1 MKNYTIEMR
10 PTSDDSFESIESAY
24 NRKLV
29 SGKAVHTNKREAEKE
44 MRRLQAQ
51 VKAGNELR
59 KLEGSRERHYY
70 QFRITEAEDIT
81 RKQFAVKPEHWDA
94 WFGGMSTDEIGDA
107 IVTGAEIRRLSG
119 EWGTDIADLMNQVEA
134 LD

>member
-51 VKAGNELR
+51 VKAANELR

-70 QFRITEAEDIT
+70 QFRITEAEDFSGMRAKVMATPDKIHT
-81 RKQFAVKPEHWDA
+81 TKTFQYWIDAAGHLCRARIEDLDTTAMLEDGAVE
-94 WFGGMSTDEIGDA
+94 
-107 IVTGAEIRRLSG
+107 V
-119 EWGTDIADLMNQVEA
+119 